1 MLVCAAS
8 LAWAQAPG
16 RRAAV
21 TTKQGD
27 RIEGAFVSADQKEVV
42 LQVAGR
48 RLTLPLDDVSAISF
62 VAGEPQPALSVPP
75 AAAAPAAVG
84 APRAAAV
91 PQPAAVAPSAGIPQP
106 VAAAPP
112 ASAAPVSLIDDAFR
126 ALAEINAATDKGVRR
141 DQYPDLLRR
150 TIPRIEAFV
159 KSPGHSYA
167 DVRLLMTAAVNDYV
181 APFGT
186 GTLISTMTLWTTSSP
201 VWRDATAKVA
211 HARELA
217 AQPGEE
223 SHWEDPAEQGIS
235 TSAQVSGRLGSG
247 DRVMKE
253 TVDRATAGAFND
265 VYRLT
270 LDRPTKI
277 TVALNTHE
285 CPAHLTLTDDAGK
298 AIASSGRA
306 GESTRIAKDLKPG
319 VYHVWAGTQ
328 RPNEVGTYQLT
339 VAGK

>member
-1 MLVCAAS
+1 MNLIPGSGLLRRLLVVSMLVCAAS

-27 RIEGAFVSADQKEVV
+27 RIEGVFVSADQKEVV

-48 RLTLPLDDVSAISF
+48 RLTLPLDDVATIAF
-62 VAGEPQPALSVPP
+62 VASE
-75 AAAAPAAVG
+75 
-84 APRAAAV
+84 